1 MEMQTP
7 SKENFASRMIDCL
20 GFRLCSCWVV
30 AKILEVVA
38 DSFVSAEAAT
48 WVSTVVLDHHR
59 RADRQTDICIQSL
72 VAEIQEELL
81 FELLVLKSR
90 KRSFVAISFF

>member
-20 GFRLCSCWVV
+20 GFGLCSCWVV

-38 DSFVSAEAAT
+38 GSFVSAEAAT
-48 WVSTVVLDHHR
+48 WVSTAVLDHHR
-59 RADRQTDICIQSL
+59 RADRQTDRHLYS
-72 VAEIQEELL
+72 
-81 FELLVLKSR
+81 
-90 KRSFVAISFF
+90 ISCC